1 MTSSETSPARQRP
14 LDETPALAAQAA
26 TLLRNNRALM
36 TMSEDEAR
44 QVLPFMRL
52 TTFPKGAALLR
63 EGDGS
68 SSSYMLLVL
77 EGDVS
82 VDTGGSPFSNVPIS
96 VLGPGDV
103 IGEMALF
110 DGAPRSAN
118 CTALSVVQA
127 AGLSRKGLE
136 LLVETHPKVAAK
148 LILSLAQRMA
158 ERLRALGQQLQMLM
172 DLAPPPPTE

>member
-1 MTSSETSPARQRP
+1 M
-14 LDETPALAAQAA
+14 DETPALAAQAA
-26 TLLRNNRALM
+26 ALLRNNRALL
-36 TMSEDEAR
+36 TLTEDEAR

-52 TTFPKGAALLR
+52 TTFPKGTALLR
-63 EGDGS
+63 EGDGTT
-68 SSSYMLLVL
+68 SSYMLLVL
-77 EGDVS
+77 EGDVA
-82 VDTGGSPFSNVPIS
+82 VDTGGSPFSTVPIS
-96 VLGPGDV
+96 VLGAGDV

-158 ERLRALGQQLQMLM
+158 ERLRALGQQLQMMTELSPQ
-172 DLAPPPPTE
+172 APTE